1 MKTLIL
7 VNDAYGASI
16 GGIENS
22 IRHLSAAAKQLK
34 WEAIVVAGDANT
46 DNAELG
52 RLYEDTDAPEIF
64 RYSTRPIKWLGV
76 FNLPLAFM
84 LQTRLLGR
92 LRSASPEAVI
102 VSRFHLSVLSA
113 RLAGFTAVR
122 YLVPGM
128 MADQYRAGLSKI
140 ELIRRPGLLIKCWF
154 HAIIQKYAI
163 RLSVVYVFS
172 TLMHLRCD
180 DLISNRRSAITITR
194 PGVDGTRFYLGSSL
208 GRTELRESLG
218 LPLGKRL
225 VLFAGRFVAAKGVG
239 VLIESLQF
247 LPRDVEL
254 VLVGGGE
261 SKQNFM
267 RQIELAGLQD
277 RVHLRSPTHV
287 IEEYFRCCDVF
298 AMSSVYEPFG
308 QTIVEALASGLP
320 VVAFSSQAG
329 VQTATQE
336 LGFDEYITYSNEYTA
351 CALAKSLE
359 LQLSMPIEKREAQSQ
374 KALGKFSWP
383 RLLDDLIR

>member
-1 MKTLIL
+1 
-7 VNDAYGASI
+7 
-16 GGIENS
+16 
-22 IRHLSAAAKQLK
+22 
-34 WEAIVVAGDANT
+34 
-46 DNAELG
+46 
-52 RLYEDTDAPEIF
+52 
-64 RYSTRPIKWLGV
+64 
-76 FNLPLAFM
+76 
-84 LQTRLLGR
+84 
-92 LRSASPEAVI
+92 
-102 VSRFHLSVLSA
+102 
-113 RLAGFTAVR
+113 
-122 YLVPGM
+122 
-128 MADQYRAGLSKI
+128 
-140 ELIRRPGLLIKCWF
+140 
-154 HAIIQKYAI
+154 
-163 RLSVVYVFS
+163 
-172 TLMHLRCD
+172 
-180 DLISNRRSAITITR
+180 
-194 PGVDGTRFYLGSSL
+194 
-208 GRTELRESLG
+208 
-218 LPLGKRL
+218 
-225 VLFAGRFVAAKGVG
+225 
-239 VLIESLQF
+239 
-247 LPRDVEL
+247 
-254 VLVGGGE
+254 
-261 SKQNFM
+261 M